1 MISASAFARTPSPTP
16 SPTPSRRPS
25 VDAQALEPTGQ
36 TTAHDTPAHGEQG
49 VSATPSPASSRQGS
63 ASDIESPPA
72 QGQEHD
78 DAAPHIALHQNPAG
92 AAAVE
97 RWTHEVRRETIACC
111 CATTAILAGGMYLM
125 VWLSEQGFVGPA

>member
-1 MISASAFARTPSPTP
+1 MISPAAFARTPSPTP

-36 TTAHDTPAHGEQG
+36 TTVHDTPAHGEQG
-49 VSATPSPASSRQGS
+49 VSATPSPASSRKGS
-63 ASDIESPPA
+63 ASDIENPPA

-78 DAAPHIALHQNPAG
+78 DAAPHIALHQNPAR
-92 AAAVE
+92 AALE
-97 RWTHEVRRETIACC
+97 HWTHQVRRETIACG
-111 CATTAILAGGMYLM
+111 CAATAMLAGGMYLM